1 MKRTLNLD
9 IPDDA
14 WRRLEA
20 VAAVLGMGPDAVVRM
35 VLEQLDAGILR
46 PGSWER
52 GHAEE
57 LYGEDAVEYAFECEL
72 KASQFGT

>member
-1 MKRTLNLD
+1 MKRLELD

-14 WRRLEA
+14 FRRLEN
-20 VAAVLGMGPDAVVRM
+20 VGAVLGMRPEAVVRM
-35 VLEQLDAGILR
+35 VLEHLDAGILR

-57 LYGEDAVEYAFECEL
+57 LYGEDAVECAWESEL
-72 KASQFGT
+72 RASQLGT